1 MVEKASLGLVE
12 HVGGYWLKKGDRYFC
27 HLPPSRETIAYEK
40 YCGVVEC
47 VTDRQVEEALREWE
61 KARDAFLRG

>member
-12 HVGGYWLKKGDRYFC
+12 RVGDYWLKKGGRYFC

-40 YCGVVEC
+40 HCGVVEC
-47 VTDRQVEEALREWE
+47 VTDREVEEALREW
-61 KARDAFLRG
+61 KKDRDAFLGE

>member
-1 MVEKASLGLVE
+1 MTEKASLGLVE
-12 HVGGYWLKKGDRYFC
+12 RVGDYWLKKGDRYFC

-40 YCGVVEC
+40 YCRVEC

-61 KARDAFLRG
+61 KARDAFLRE